1 MPANNNRE
9 LRGVG
14 HEVDF
19 SEVVQDVHSYLV
31 NLEGFRF
38 GEIAGP
44 RLPINVASH
53 GLDRR
58 QGTQGVEDR
67 GFADVPA
74 VNDQLRA
81 TERLERLRPEEPVG
95 IRNHTDAAPSHG

>member
-1 MPANNNRE
+1 MPADNNLEPRSVGRDVE
-9 LRGVG
+9 L
-14 HEVDF
+14 
-19 SEVVQDVHSYLV
+19 SEVVKDVHSYLI
-31 NLEGFRF
+31 NLEGFRL

-58 QGTQGVEDR
+58 QCTQGLKDR
-67 GFADVPA
+67 GSADIPA

-81 TERLERLRPEEPVG
+81 PERLERLRPEEPVG
-95 IRNHTDAAPSHG
+95 I